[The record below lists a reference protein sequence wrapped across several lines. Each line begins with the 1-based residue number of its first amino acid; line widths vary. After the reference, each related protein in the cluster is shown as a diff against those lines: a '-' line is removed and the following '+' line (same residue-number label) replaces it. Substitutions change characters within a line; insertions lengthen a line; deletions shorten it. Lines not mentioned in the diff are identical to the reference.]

1 MFRKKVLRSE
11 RQGVLHIESVG
22 RLSRGQ
28 ILMAYNELNP
38 KKAERNKK
46 KIRNEGE
53 LITQNLQTVGCYDL
67 DNLFRL

>member
-22 RLSRGQ
+22 RLSCGQ

-46 KIRNEGE
+46 IKEKSN
-53 LITQNLQTVGCYDL
+53 
-67 DNLFRL
+67 